1 MKINEIKNSA
11 KIKLTGNY
19 IRCASSS
26 LLYFIIITLITFF
39 QSSATNL
46 IKNSVLLA
54 IIQAIL
60 LIINWV
66 FSYGIIKNILDL
78 VDVKTNSITD
88 FINSTLK
95 NGIKYI
101 KIGLNILLKIIG
113 PLFLFILTLFYWIG
127 TEIAKI
133 NKIDFLCFKQNF
145 SVLAIIICVLSGIF
159 LIYFLLKY
167 ILVAYIFYDNPDMSE
182 KNIINKSKKLM
193 TGKNILKYITLLLSF
208 LHWFLIGA
216 LILTI
221 LNLFIKPQYLT
232 PFTIFFYSIIRPYVV
247 TSKFEFYKE
256 LDDISE

>member
-1 MKINEIKNSA
+1 MKINDIKKTA
-11 KIKLTGNY
+11 KLKLTGNY

-26 LLYFIIITLITFF
+26 LLYFIIIALITFF
-39 QSSATNL
+39 QSSSNNL
-46 IKNSVLLA
+46 IKNSILLA
-54 IIQAIL
+54 IVQAIF

-66 FSYGIIKNILDL
+66 FSYGIITNILDL

-101 KIGLNILLKIIG
+101 KIGLNILVKIIG
-113 PLFLFILTLFYWIG
+113 PLFLFILTFFYWIG
-127 TEIAKI
+127 TEIARI
-133 NKIDFLCFKQNF
+133 NKIDFLCFKQNLTIL
-145 SVLAIIICVLSGIF
+145 SIVICILSGIL

-167 ILVAYIFYDNPDMSE
+167 ILVAYIFYNNPDMSE
-182 KNIINKSKKLM
+182 KDIVNKSKELM
-193 TGKNILKYITLLLSF
+193 TGNKFKYITLLLSF

-221 LNLFIKPQYLT
+221 LDLFIKSQYLT

-256 LDDISE
+256 LDNISE